1 MVQKRHKIG
10 LGSRIANS
18 AADFTRGDI
27 ECRDQ
32 GFRAMADIFELPPF
46 DVPGLHRQAGR
57 SALQRLNTGH
67 LVDRNSLHALFGGV
81 GGGLIHRADIGA
93 LGVELGIRL
102 RRQPVTATVRLEI
115 GLFFKNRPTEP
126 CEMLLTMPR
135 ATDCRAS
142 SLWLQ

>member
-32 GFRAMADIFELPPF
+32 GFGAMADIFELPPF
-46 DVPGLHRQAGR
+46 DVPGLHRQARGGT
-57 SALQRLNTGH
+57 LQRLNTGH
-67 LVDRNSLHALFGGV
+67 LIDRNGLRTLFGGA
-81 GGGLIHRADIGA
+81 GSGLIHRTDIGA
-93 LGVELGIRL
+93 LRIEIGIGFG
-102 RRQPVTATVRLEI
+102 RQPVTVAVRLEI
-115 GLFFKNRPTEP
+115 GLFFKNRPTEL

-142 SLWLQ
+142 SL